1 MSVGPANTT
10 IAPSE
15 LRSSLATNV
24 RRARLERG
32 WSLREFA
39 GRADV
44 SKALLSKIER
54 GEGNPS
60 IETLYRIAAAI
71 GCPMSE
77 LLELDASRLEVVR
90 VDEGRVIPYDE
101 AAIELR
107 LVFASAPLRRL
118 EIFRCVMEPNTRSEW
133 DGQPEF
139 GVTEYALVHQG
150 NVLIGPAGR
159 ETLLGAGDSIAFRHD
174 ARNVYESL
182 EMPVHVTV
190 VMAYDADQPVRSAP
204 SKEGARDD

>member
-1 MSVGPANTT
+1 VNVGHENAA

-32 WSLREFA
+32 WTLREFA
-39 GRADV
+39 HRADV

-54 GEGNPS
+54 AEGNPS

-77 LLELDASRLEVVR
+77 LLELDASRLDVVR
-90 VDEGRVIPYDE
+90 ADEGRVIPYDE
-101 AAIELR
+101 AAIALR
-107 LVFASAPLRRL
+107 LIFASQPLRRL
-118 EIFRCVMEPNTRSEW
+118 EIFRCLMEPNTRSEW

-182 EMPVHVTV
+182 ELPVDVSV
-190 VMAYDADQPVRSAP
+190 LMAYDADQPFRSAP
-204 SKEGARDD
+204 SKEGADDD

>member
-10 IAPSE
+10 VAPSE

-60 IETLYRIAAAI
+60 IETLYRISAAI
-71 GCPMSE
+71 GCAISE

-90 VDEGRVIPYDE
+90 MNEGRVIPYDE
-101 AAIELR
+101 AAIDLR

-118 EIFRCVMEPNTRSEW
+118 EIFRLVMEPNTRSEW

-139 GVTEYALVHQG
+139 GVTEYALVHEG
-150 NVLIGPAGR
+150 NVLIGPSGR
-159 ETLLGAGDSIAFRHD
+159 EALLGPGDSIAFRHD
-174 ARNVYESL
+174 SRNVYESL
-182 EMPVHVTV
+182 DMPVHVTV
-190 VMAYDADQPVRSAP
+190 LMTYDADQPVRSAP
-204 SKEGARDD
+204 SREGARVD